1 MAWTPKSLLQVLNL
15 IFGLFTILTFSFA
28 VVLCIANIADLRSG
42 ENLAFMKVL
51 NENTNTSF
59 FLGIE
64 GMTALPKY

>member
-1 MAWTPKSLLQVLNL
+1 MAWKISFAGSEPYIRAFHN
-15 IFGLFTILTFSFA
+15 LTFSFA
-28 VVLCIANIADLRSG
+28 VVLCIANIAGLRSG